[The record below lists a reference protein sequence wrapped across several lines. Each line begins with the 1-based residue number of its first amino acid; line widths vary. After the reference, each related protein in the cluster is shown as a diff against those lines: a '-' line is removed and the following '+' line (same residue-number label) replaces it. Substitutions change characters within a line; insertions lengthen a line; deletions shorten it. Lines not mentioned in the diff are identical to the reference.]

1 MKVKP
6 FRLEE
11 EDEKIIQKVQE
22 EQGLKS
28 EAAALRY
35 IFVNIV
41 KMKKLL
47 MEYQWK
53 YFGKWK
59 KCKN

>member
-28 EAAALRY
+28 EAASL
-35 IFVNIV
+35 V
-41 KMKKLL
+41 
-47 MEYQWK
+47 
-53 YFGKWK
+53 
-59 KCKN
+59 

>member
-35 IFVNIV
+35 ILRQYI
-41 KMKKLL
+41 
-47 MEYQWK
+47 
-53 YFGKWK
+53 
-59 KCKN
+59 KN

>member
-22 EQGLKS
+22 EQVVMVF
-28 EAAALRY
+28 
-35 IFVNIV
+35 II
-41 KMKKLL
+41 
-47 MEYQWK
+47 
-53 YFGKWK
+53 
-59 KCKN
+59 